1 MFHGVASNE
10 SSCSSKASLTMN
22 SNRPLCA
29 FRKLDKL
36 MHNFKRRYT
45 SIWKVKFLMIYA
57 IILEMDGVISLVI

>member
-1 MFHGVASNE
+1 
-10 SSCSSKASLTMN
+10 MN

-29 FRKLDKL
+29 FRKLDKF
-36 MHNFKRRYT
+36 MHNFKGRYT